1 MDTSVDLFQEGIG
14 KTPARPAVGA
24 GVLAWNREFEDAAPR
39 LDKAD
44 RFGAAGIAFEDLR
57 NPRPKYGERTEVTI
71 STLGF
76 VGMQE
81 IYR

>member
-1 MDTSVDLFQEGIG
+1 MLE
-14 KTPARPAVGA
+14 
-24 GVLAWNREFEDAAPR
+24 EFEDAAPR

-57 NPRPKYGERTEVTI
+57 NPSPKYGEGTEVPI
-71 STLGF
+71 SPLRL